1 MAGVNPE
8 TSTMSSQEI
17 KALARELK
25 AQVRIL
31 GTFVAIFWIVEIIDR
46 VVFGGTLDRFGII
59 PHRWIGLRGILFA
72 PFLHGNFAHLIAN
85 TIPFVTLGWFVM
97 LQETSDFF
105 IVTAIT
111 MLVGGL
117 GVWLF
122 GVPGSVHIGA
132 SILIFGYLGFL
143 LLRGYFQRN
152 LPSILLSVLVGLIYG
167 GLIWGVLPSNP
178 GISWQGHLFG
188 FLGGV
193 LAARLIAKEQPKKVV
208 GHK

>member
-1 MAGVNPE
+1 MGKNN
-8 TSTMSSQEI
+8 SSINLMSQGSRQEI
-17 KALARELK
+17 KTQAIILA
-25 AQVRIL
+25 
-31 GTFVAIFWIVEIIDR
+31 TFVAIFWLLEILDQF
-46 VVFGGTLDRFGII
+46 VFRGSLDYFGII
-59 PHRWIGLRGILFA
+59 PHQVIGLRGILFA
-72 PFLHGNFAHLIAN
+72 PFLHGDFPHLIAN
-85 TIPFVTLGWFVM
+85 TVPFLILGWLVM

-105 IVTAIT
+105 IVTGLT

-122 GVPGSVHIGA
+122 AAPGYIHIGA

-152 LPSILLSVLVGLIYG
+152 IPSILLSILVFLLYG
-167 GLIWGVLPSNP
+167 GTIWGVLPSRP

-193 LAARLIAKEQPKKVV
+193 LAAKLIATEKK
-208 GHK
+208 HYL

>member
-1 MAGVNPE
+1 
-8 TSTMSSQEI
+8 MSQGSRQEI
-17 KALARELK
+17 KTQAIILA
-25 AQVRIL
+25 
-31 GTFVAIFWIVEIIDR
+31 TFVAIFWLLEILDQF
-46 VVFGGTLDRFGII
+46 VFRGSLDIFGII
-59 PHRWIGLRGILFA
+59 PHQVIGLRGILFA
-72 PFLHGNFAHLIAN
+72 PFLHGDFPHLIAN
-85 TIPFVTLGWFVM
+85 TVPFLILGWLVM

-105 IVTAIT
+105 IVTGLT

-122 GVPGSVHIGA
+122 AAPGYIHIGA

-152 LPSILLSVLVGLIYG
+152 IPSILLSILVFLLYG
-167 GLIWGVLPSNP
+167 GTIWGVLPSRP

-193 LAARLIAKEQPKKVV
+193 LAAKLIATEKK
-208 GHK
+208 HYP

>member
-1 MAGVNPE
+1 MGKN
-8 TSTMSSQEI
+8 SSSINLMSQGSRQEI
-17 KALARELK
+17 KTQAIILA
-25 AQVRIL
+25 
-31 GTFVAIFWIVEIIDR
+31 TFVAIFWLLEILDQF
-46 VVFGGTLDRFGII
+46 VFRGSLDIFGII
-59 PHRWIGLRGILFA
+59 PHQVIGLRGILFA
-72 PFLHGNFAHLIAN
+72 PFLHRDFPHLIAN
-85 TIPFVTLGWFVM
+85 TVPFLILGWLVM

-105 IVTAIT
+105 IVTGLT

-122 GVPGSVHIGA
+122 AAPGSIHIGA

-152 LPSILLSVLVGLIYG
+152 IPSILLSILVFLLYG
-167 GLIWGVLPSNP
+167 GTIWGVLPSRP

-193 LAARLIAKEQPKKVV
+193 LAAKLIATEKK
-208 GHK
+208 HYP